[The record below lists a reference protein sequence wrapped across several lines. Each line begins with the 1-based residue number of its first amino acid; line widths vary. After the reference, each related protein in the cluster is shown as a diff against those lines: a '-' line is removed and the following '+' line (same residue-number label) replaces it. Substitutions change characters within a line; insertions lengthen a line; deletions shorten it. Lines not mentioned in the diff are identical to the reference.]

1 MDVTIRH
8 QKKKKWH
15 PYILV
20 LWWQQFVWSLNEWM
34 YGWMDGC
41 YYHAKKNGC
50 AMMMHKFS
58 PYPINNNN
66 DDDDDDNDYG

>member
-1 MDVTIRH
+1 
-8 QKKKKWH
+8 
-15 PYILV
+15 
-20 LWWQQFVWSLNEWM
+20 M